1 MARFCNKYPTSRC
14 RLMYRRRTALT
25 DKGKIPVQY
34 SQIAFTGKGIK
45 LQVQYSQIAFTGK
58 GKESCTE

>member
-1 MARFCNKYPTSRC
+1 
-14 RLMYRRRTALT
+14 MYRRRTAFT
-25 DKGKIPVQY
+25 GKGNEPCKY
-34 SQIAFTGKGIK
+34 SQIAFTGKGRK